1 MIALIRFKWLRA
13 CWMLYYDIFHSMHHV
28 DEQSI
33 ELDSIIEIQKNILGS
48 DVDSSCIA
56 GLSANIWNYI
66 ILNLCYQA
74 LLPALTC
81 SSEAISKSALIDMWN
96 TFNAL
101 FGWFFFGGAV
111 STTILGCSTTIL
123 GRSTAILGRS
133 TVCPWFFHG
142 HVFRTKKRTIKTHTD
157 FCWSPHHHFAGK
169 FQQWRPVKKLSKCN
183 YGELNWVYIASIW
196 YAIALANCWRN
207 VGLFMWMFK
216 AIS

>member
-1 MIALIRFKWLRA
+1 
-13 CWMLYYDIFHSMHHV
+13 MHHV
-28 DEQSI
+28 DEQCI
-33 ELDSIIEIQKNILGS
+33 ELDPIIEIQKNILGS

-66 ILNLCYQA
+66 ILNLCCQA

-101 FGWFFFGGAV
+101 FGWFFFGGGSV
-111 STTILGCSTTIL
+111 HDNSRLFHDNSRPFHDNP
-123 GRSTAILGRS
+123 RSFHRLS
-133 TVCPWFFHG
+133 MVCPQSCFSH
-142 HVFRTKKRTIKTHTD
+142 KKRTTKTHTD

-169 FQQWRPVKKLSKCN
+169 FQHWRPVKKLSKCN